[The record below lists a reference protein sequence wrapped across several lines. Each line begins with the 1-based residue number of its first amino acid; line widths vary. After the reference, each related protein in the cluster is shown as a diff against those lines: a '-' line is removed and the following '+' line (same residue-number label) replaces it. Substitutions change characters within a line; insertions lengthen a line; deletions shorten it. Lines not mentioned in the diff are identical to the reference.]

1 MKPILIFICFLPLS
15 LFGQESFFKTL
26 DFGSGGTEAIGIKD
40 DDISRINPLPDG
52 YLYQI
57 STFSDTA
64 AESVIKYVRVNSD
77 FEQIWEVSF
86 LADYTYLGEDIKYDV
101 PASFQENILVD
112 SFLYSL
118 SNVIFR
124 DRRGAAFSKIN
135 YHTGELIFNKI
146 LDEHATS
153 VPFPFYF
160 QQFNDSSFVF
170 SGVSIPSDF
179 NFVPT
184 IVHFNQD
191 GEILNV
197 HNYNTIFPDKVAN
210 VISFNA
216 NPDST
221 FNILYYRWP
230 ENSTSTNY
238 GWFHS
243 ARIHY
248 DGTIL
253 HDKYLG
259 DFTAEGTFAFQR
271 NLSNGNRLVVTQIDT
286 ATSFVQRDGNVIKFY
301 ELTSDSELVRDTAFD
316 WFSTHPRPST
326 AVPDTSYSLIDITQS
341 DIGEIYVLFSQST
354 IIDIYDNA
362 RIAVVLKFDENGKM
376 EWRKKLHP
384 FKFPSNSNR
393 LRPSNITMDLDGG
406 IIVSGNVSFIID
418 TLTQERDRKGFI
430 MKLDSNGCY
439 NTNCEGGYL
448 FTSLDEISTVKS
460 EPLARISPNPTSD
473 FIIIEPLENIK
484 YSIRLFDIHGTKLH
498 QEENVIGEQKIKLHN
513 YPAGVYFI
521 EVIQNRKRF
530 TQQIIKQ

>member
-1 MKPILIFICFLPLS
+1 
-15 LFGQESFFKTL
+15 
-26 DFGSGGTEAIGIKD
+26 
-40 DDISRINPLPDG
+40 
-52 YLYQI
+52 
-57 STFSDTA
+57 
-64 AESVIKYVRVNSD
+64 
-77 FEQIWEVSF
+77 
-86 LADYTYLGEDIKYDV
+86 
-101 PASFQENILVD
+101 
-112 SFLYSL
+112 
-118 SNVIFR
+118 
-124 DRRGAAFSKIN
+124 
-135 YHTGELIFNKI
+135 
-146 LDEHATS
+146 
-153 VPFPFYF
+153 
-160 QQFNDSSFVF
+160 
-170 SGVSIPSDF
+170 
-179 NFVPT
+179 
-184 IVHFNQD
+184 
-191 GEILNV
+191 
-197 HNYNTIFPDKVAN
+197 
-210 VISFNA
+210 
-216 NPDST
+216 
-221 FNILYYRWP
+221 
-230 ENSTSTNY
+230 
-238 GWFHS
+238 
-243 ARIHY
+243 
-248 DGTIL
+248 
-253 HDKYLG
+253 LG
-259 DFTAEGTFAFQR
+259 DFTAEGTLAFER

-362 RIAVVLKFDENGKM
+362 RIAVVVKFDENGNM
-376 EWRKKLHP
+376 EWRKKFHP

-418 TLTQERDRKGFI
+418 TLTKERDRKGFI
-430 MKLDSNGCY
+430 MKLDPNGCF
-439 NTNCEGGYL
+439 NSNCDGDYL
-448 FTSLDEISTVKS
+448 FTSLDEISTLES